1 MVFVRPVTL
10 HEGCKLQ
17 NIIRRSNDTVKLR
30 RAQII
35 LASAQGISV
44 PEIAKMYHCSEEHIR
59 ILVKRFNGEGLDSLP
74 RKKGGGRPP
83 VITEE
88 EKSMIVELAL
98 MAPEIAGCPFT
109 TWSLRKLAQVAEE
122 RKVVKEISAE
132 RLRQILQEAKISYQR
147 TKTWKESDDPDYE
160 YKKTNKRALSKCTG
174 RWWGHMLW

>member
-1 MVFVRPVTL
+1 MVFVRPVTV
-10 HEGCKLQ
+10 HEGNKLQ
-17 NIIRRSNDTVKLR
+17 NIVRRSNDTVKLR

-35 LASAQGISV
+35 LASAQGVSV

-59 ILVKRFNGEGLDSLP
+59 ILIKRFNEDGLDSLP

-98 MAPEIAGCPFT
+98 MPPEIAGCPFT

-122 RKVVKEISAE
+122 RKIVKEISPE

-160 YKKTNKRALSKCTG
+160 SKKNE
-174 RWWGHMLW
+174 